1 MDISRDEAARALSDI
16 AQTEGR
22 SYALQGYRVAGP
34 ILIVWGIIWL
44 ICYTVM
50 GLFPQEDWGFAWI
63 PADIV
68 GIIASIVI
76 GRRGKRQGR
85 GGDAS
90 NMGWRIS
97 GFAVLICLFC
107 SAVFALFH
115 PTDTNAYIAFPG
127 ILAGTIYT
135 SIGLW
140 RATRFLWVGMAV
152 FAFSLIGFFF
162 FPAYLAFWMAVTGGG
177 GLIVGGL
184 LVRRA

>member
-22 SYALQGYRVAGP
+22 SYALQGYQVMGP
-34 ILIVWGIIWL
+34 ILMIWGVIWL

-50 GLFPQEDWGFAWI
+50 GLFPMEDWGYAWI

-68 GIIASIVI
+68 GVIATIWL
-76 GRRGKRQGR
+76 GLRGKGQG
-85 GGDAS
+85 GGKAGA
-90 NMGWRIS
+90 GWRAF
-97 GFAVLICLFC
+97 GFAVLVSLFC
-107 SAVFALFH
+107 CSAFVMFH
-115 PTDTNAYIAFPG
+115 PSDVNAYMAFPG
-127 ILAGTIYT
+127 VLIGTIYA

-140 RATRFLWVGMAV
+140 RMTRLLWVGAAV
-152 FAFSLIGFFF
+152 IALSLIGFFV

-177 GLIVGGL
+177 GLIVSGL